1 MAEPDQKLSTMVAE
15 IPVPKPRGSPTGDK
29 MEILSSSFQERA
41 ETYQRETEI
50 ILAGEQLRQRLHNA
64 RMIKERQRLS
74 FTYGNCFVA
83 NDLISWLIK
92 HKEATDRETAIK
104 IMQVFMDSNVVH
116 HACDEYKEFKDE
128 PLYYRFRTDD
138 GTLDF
143 TEQISIVFRSQ
154 KLFEMMMK
162 EEDCILQVRE
172 EDSAQYK
179 RAFIGSQVLDWLVD
193 HCEVTSRDDG
203 EKLCKTMLQYGIIQ
217 HVSGQYQFS
226 DSDMLYRFAI
236 NVRRRRK
243 LIEVLDEHTSSE
255 PRPDSPDSPFCLR
268 KLGSELPRIGFVCE
282 NDPGPPPPVFKR
294 SSSEGAVSCPN
305 PLINK
310 PIKRVTLV
318 PKRPV
323 TVEELQMPG
332 KMYIQKTLFI
342 MGDDVGWGFMARGT
356 GPCYIQTMDVGG
368 PAHVAGMKACQFIK
382 SVNGINCLHLDY
394 SRIYKLVDAGP
405 RLLILEVLEPVNGS
419 NYLVEAI
426 LPP

>member
-268 KLGSELPRIGFVCE
+268 KLGSELPRIGFVC
-282 NDPGPPPPVFKR
+282 
-294 SSSEGAVSCPN
+294 
-305 PLINK
+305 
-310 PIKRVTLV
+310 V